1 MTVLRDYP
9 YFGAGLLMLLLLMP
23 MLLVAGPQR
32 RMVLLAGAVAIPGVP
47 FGLIFERIY
56 WTPVRLFGWPFGVED
71 LLYLFG
77 IGSRAWFFAVLLWI
91 AQVRTT
97 AEPETWVRRLA
108 ATTLAGAGLLLA
120 GTAFGVPSGQ
130 VALLVPMPIAAFL
143 LLRQPQLWRI
153 ALAGGVGCAVFGWL
167 ELLLQFAL
175 WPDFKQSWTR
185 DAITSVSLF
194 GVPAGDLWWS
204 AAVGAAHPLVLAYAS
219 GAEIVDRRDLAR
231 S

>member
-1 MTVLRDYP
+1 MGVLRDYP
-9 YFGAGLLMLLLLMP
+9 YFGAGLLMLLLLVP

-56 WTPVRLFGWPFGVED
+56 WTPVRLFGWPFGIED

-97 AEPETWVRRLA
+97 SEPATLLRRLA
-108 ATTLAGAGLLLA
+108 AMTAIGFAGFLAGSALGFPSA
-120 GTAFGVPSGQ
+120 RVAFVVP
-130 VALLVPMPIAAFL
+130 VLIAAFL
-143 LLRQPQLWRI
+143 LLRRPDLWRM
-153 ALAGGVGCAVFGWL
+153 ALAGAAGCTVFGWL
-167 ELLLQFAL
+167 ELLVQFAL
-175 WPDFKQSWTR
+175 WPDYAASWTP
-185 DAITSVSLF
+185 ATITSVNLL

-204 AAVGAAHPLVLAYAS
+204 AAVGAAHPLVLAHAA
-219 GAEIVDRRDLAR
+219 GAEIAGRQGAMRP
-231 S
+231 